1 MLAMSQLQITW
12 LGHSTFVLQ
21 TPGGTRIVIDPWL
34 AGNPACP
41 ETSRDVGAADLVL
54 VTHGHFDHTADVVPV
69 ASATGAQVIAPYEL
83 ATIFQ
88 QRGLTNV
95 AGMNIGGTMS
105 VRGLSITM
113 VNAVHSSSIEVDG
126 RLTYAG
132 LASGYV
138 ITLENGLVA
147 YFAGDTAVFSDMA
160 LIRELYKPSL
170 AFLPIGDLFTMGP
183 DQAAVACRLLGVSRV
198 VPMHWGTFPMLTGTP
213 ARLRELV
220 AGTGVEILDIA
231 PGQTIEA

>member
-1 MLAMSQLQITW
+1 MLAMSQLHVTW

-34 AGNPACP
+34 TGNPACP
-41 ETSRDVGAADLVL
+41 EGSRDVGAVDLVL
-54 VTHGHFDHTADVVPV
+54 VTHGHWDHTADVVPV
-69 ASATGAQVIAPYEL
+69 AQATGAQVIAAYEL
-83 ATIFQ
+83 STIFQ

-105 VRGLSITM
+105 VRGLTITM
-113 VNAVHSSSIEVDG
+113 VPAVHSSSIDVDG

-132 LASGYV
+132 LAAGYV
-138 ITLENGLVA
+138 ITFENGLVA
-147 YFAGDTAVFSDMA
+147 YFAGDTALFGDMA
-160 LIRELYKPSL
+160 LIRDMYKPSL
-170 AFLPIGDLFTMGP
+170 A
-183 DQAAVACRLLGVSRV
+183 
-198 VPMHWGTFPMLTGTP
+198 FPMLTGTP

-220 AGTGVEILDIA
+220 AGKGVQIIDVA